1 MQQVPNSIG
10 ECSVVRLPTTA
21 EVPELPMA
29 DDPGAVAAIIL
40 DQLARQNP
48 GGGLTATSQVSPDH
62 R

>member
-1 MQQVPNSIG
+1 M
-10 ECSVVRLPTTA
+10 VRLPTTA